1 MRRTIRFVANGAGV
15 EVDVDPTQPLLEVVR
30 DRLGLLGAR
39 RGCETAY
46 CGACTVLVDGSA
58 VRSCIYLAARVAG
71 RELTT
76 IEGLARDGALDTL
89 QSAFIEHGALECG
102 YCIPGMILLA
112 KSALASM
119 PSPSDADIRRVL
131 ASNLCRCTGYVK
143 MIDAVKAV
151 VAGTAKGERRG

>member
-1 MRRTIRFVANGAGV
+1 MRRAVRFVANGADV

-30 DRLGLLGAR
+30 ERLGLLGAR

-46 CGACTVLVDGSA
+46 CGACTVLVDGQA
-58 VRSCIYLAARVAG
+58 VRSCIYLAGRIAG
-71 RELTT
+71 RQLTT
-76 IEGLARDGALDTL
+76 IEGVASDGALDPL

-112 KSALASM
+112 RSALASM

-143 MIDAVKAV
+143 MVEAIRAV
-151 VAGTAKGERRG
+151 VTGTAKGARHG